1 MENMGRLNI
10 LVTGGAGFIG
20 SNLIE
25 RLIQQNHNVIMIKR
39 KSTNLFRLKSVID
52 KIKIY
57 ESDISDINS
66 LSKIFEKNKIDM
78 VYHLATFYK
87 SSHIVDDI
95 NPMINTNILGLIN
108 LLELCKK
115 YSVKKIINTGT
126 CFEYKFNKNLLNEE
140 DDLSPW
146 NLYAL
151 TKITSEN
158 IIDYYSKENGIRA
171 VTLRLFPPYG
181 PKDNINKL
189 IPYIIIKALKNE
201 KIEITKGE
209 QRWDYI
215 FVDDIIDAYL
225 KLLTYMP
232 NGHEIYNV
240 GTGTTKSIKNIIETI
255 SAILN
260 KKLNVEY
267 GAKEYRKNEIFY
279 MKADI
284 TKIKNTLGWFPKT
297 NLYDGL
303 TKTLNYYREETN
315 L

>member
-1 MENMGRLNI
+1 MGELNI
-10 LVTGGAGFIG
+10 LITGGAGFIG

-25 RLIQQNHNVIMIKR
+25 KLIQQNHNIIMIKR
-39 KSTNLFRLKSVID
+39 KSTNLFRLASLID

-57 ESDISDINS
+57 ESDISDIDS
-66 LSKIFEKNKIDM
+66 LSNIFEENKIDI

-87 SSHIVDDI
+87 PSHVMDDI
-95 NPMINTNILGLIN
+95 NPMINTNILGLTN
-108 LLELCKK
+108 LLELCTKHNIMK
-115 YSVKKIINTGT
+115 FINTGT
-126 CFEYKFNKNLLNEE
+126 CFEYKMDKNLLNEK
-140 DDLSPW
+140 DNLSPW

-158 IIDYYSKENGIRA
+158 IIDYYSRENGIRVA
-171 VTLRLFPPYG
+171 TLRLFPPYG

-189 IPYIIIKALKNE
+189 IPYIIIKALKDE

-255 SAILN
+255 SAILD

-284 TKIKNTLGWFPKT
+284 TKIKNTLGWLPKT
-297 NLYDGL
+297 DLKEGL
-303 TKTLNYYREETN
+303 TKTINYYREELN